1 MDGVSDTKEKEG
13 YITRPVNV
21 NPQILKD
28 FQKSKPDLNFTKDF
42 LDKDSRRTLLILSN
56 YFSHYEKI
64 QAFLYLFMV
73 ETMNFSKHFLY
84 LFTVET
90 VNFQSILTNLFSN
103 HLVGTRRYPGEWD
116 KGIKEIGMSGIGR

>member
-42 LDKDSRRTLLILSN
+42 LDKDSRPCSFWAIIFLIMRKS
-56 YFSHYEKI
+56 
-64 QAFLYLFMV
+64 QAFLYLFTE
-73 ETMNFSKHFLY
+73 ETMIFSKHFLY

-116 KGIKEIGMSGIGR
+116 

>member
-42 LDKDSRRTLLILSN
+42 LDKDSRRTLLILSI
-56 YFSHYEKI
+56 FFFPSHYEKI
-64 QAFLYLFMV
+64 PSIFVPFHGGNHEFFKAFFV
-73 ETMNFSKHFLY
+73 PFHGRNREFSKHFNKSL
-84 LFTVET
+84 
-90 VNFQSILTNLFSN
+90 
-103 HLVGTRRYPGEWD
+103 
-116 KGIKEIGMSGIGR
+116 

>member
-64 QAFLYLFMV
+64 PSIFVPFHGRNHEFFKAFFV
-73 ETMNFSKHFLY
+73 PFHGRNREFSKHFNKSL
-84 LFTVET
+84 
-90 VNFQSILTNLFSN
+90 
-103 HLVGTRRYPGEWD
+103 
-116 KGIKEIGMSGIGR
+116 

>member
-42 LDKDSRRTLLILSN
+42 LDKDSRRTLLILSI
-56 YFSHYEKI
+56 FFLLIMRKS
-64 QAFLYLFMV
+64 QAFLYLFME

-116 KGIKEIGMSGIGR
+116 